1 MSTSAENT
9 MQAGNSGLSVAALVL
24 GILSV
29 VTSFSWVLGVPMGI
43 LAIVF
48 GVMTIKS
55 KGRGKSIAGIA
66 TGSIGVIF
74 SLLVVVMVY
83 FALPSLQASQR
94 DTSRMNDVST
104 LSSDIT
110 TFQTINM
117 GILPAASDLSTDH
130 LTHIKAVV
138 SEGEPTKEQAV
149 YQAGADCDGDESS
162 RVYSVKVELEDGT
175 IYCQD

>member
-1 MSTSAENT
+1 MSMSAENT

-29 VTSFSWVLGVPMGI
+29 VTSFSWVLGVP
-43 LAIVF
+43 
-48 GVMTIKS
+48 
-55 KGRGKSIAGIA
+55 
-66 TGSIGVIF
+66 
-74 SLLVVVMVY
+74 
-83 FALPSLQASQR
+83 
-94 DTSRMNDVST
+94 
-104 LSSDIT
+104 
-110 TFQTINM
+110 M